1 MRIDKITLTNF
12 LSHEHSEIQFL
23 GEVNVIVGQNG
34 AGKSSIIDGIVF
46 SLFRTHSRGNNDNLI
61 RKGSNKASVTLH
73 LSNEKDKIEI
83 IRDIRS
89 TTEDRLIRNQI
100 PVARS
105 ATVVSNEIEKILGI
119 DKDIALSTII
129 VRQGEL
135 DKILENFQD
144 IMGKILKLES
154 IEKLIDS
161 RGPIVEFKK
170 NLENKLREL
179 DRIEQDYNNSK
190 KNLEEKRNRVL
201 ELEKDRKKLEDE
213 IKNLENQITELKKQF
228 EDYEKKRNQYL
239 ELTTILKV
247 KETKLNELNK
257 SIEELR
263 RQTENMD
270 KLEKEVNELDNLKNF
285 RLKFEKY
292 EVLSRS
298 YMEISNNILNLEKE
312 IEEYEKAIKR
322 KKELE
327 PHYLRYKE
335 LERKLE
341 ELQPKYEEYLK
352 SKLNLDSKLNLKERL
367 DKDASE
373 FSKDID
379 RIGNLEQIMEEKRK
393 RQLDLRAQL
402 GKVESLI
409 SEKNEIINN
418 LSQVKGETCPVCGRP
433 LDEGHKQKIVEEAK
447 SYISRLEL
455 DKNELEEELK
465 KITDELNK
473 IEKEYRRLSN
483 NKANYDNIIKQ
494 LRKLNEEIENLHN
507 RIEALKDIEEEIKKI
522 NGEIKDLK
530 QYYEE
535 FMRLFKYDEKELER
549 KKVRLDEMNKKKVE
563 IEKEMRVL
571 ETELQGLDRK
581 ELENKISDLERKKKI
596 LDEMKKKRGVLE
608 DYIGQ
613 VELLQEDVKKLKEK
627 LNIIQFDENK
637 YNELKT
643 SLDVHNAS
651 LKEKE
656 NRKSRV
662 EGELDSLGKDIEE
675 ISNRIKNYEL
685 QLKDKEK
692 IINGINK
699 LEKIRD
705 ALGERKL
712 QSYIIMATKQLIEN
726 NLNDI
731 ISKFDLSIKNVEMEI
746 MQKTSRGKGSGGNIV
761 IYTNNG
767 DTLPIVS
774 LSGGERI
781 ALSIALRLAI
791 AKALM
796 SNTNFFI
803 LDEPT
808 IHLDDQRKVYL
819 IEIIRAAK
827 ESVPQILVVTHD
839 EEVVQAADYVIRVEK
854 RGNKSFVREE
864 T

>member
-12 LSHEHSEIQFL
+12 LSHEHSEIQFM
-23 GEVNVIVGQNG
+23 GEINVIVGQNG

-61 RKGSNKASVTLH
+61 RKGSNRGSVTLY

-89 TTEDRLIRNQI
+89 TTEDRLIRNQFPI
-100 PVARS
+100 ARS

-135 DKILENFQD
+135 DKILENFQE
-144 IMGKILKLES
+144 IMGKILKLEL

-161 RGPIVEFKK
+161 RGPIVEFRK

-179 DRIEQDYNNSK
+179 DRIEQDYNNFK
-190 KNLEEKRNRVL
+190 KTVEEKRARVL
-201 ELEKDRKKLEDE
+201 ELKKDKEKLEDE
-213 IKNLENQITELKKQF
+213 IKNLEKRIKDIKDQF
-228 EDYEKKRNQYL
+228 DEYEKKRNQYL
-239 ELTTILKV
+239 KLTTTLKI
-247 KETKLNELNK
+247 KEGELNELNR

-263 RQTENMD
+263 KQTENMD
-270 KLEKEVNELDNLKNF
+270 QLEKEINELENLRNIK
-285 RLKFEKY
+285 LKFEKY
-292 EVLSRS
+292 EVLAKSHTEMS
-298 YMEISNNILNLEKE
+298 ANVINLEKE
-312 IEEYEKAIKR
+312 IEEYEKAIRR
-322 KKELE
+322 KEELE
-327 PHYLRYKE
+327 PKYLKYKE

-341 ELQPKYEEYLK
+341 ELQPKYQQYLK
-352 SKLNLDSKLNLKERL
+352 LKSDLDSKLNLKERL
-367 DKDASE
+367 EKDASE
-373 FSKDID
+373 LSNDID
-379 RIGNLEQIMEEKRK
+379 KVNSLEQKVEETRK
-393 RQLDLRAQL
+393 KQLNLRAQL
-402 GKVESLI
+402 AKVESLI

-418 LSQVKGETCPVCGRP
+418 ISQVEGETCPVCGRP
-433 LDEGHKQKIVEEAK
+433 LDEEHKQKIIKEAK
-447 SYISRLEL
+447 SYILQLEL
-455 DKNELEEELK
+455 NKNELEEELK
-465 KITDELNK
+465 KITNELNK
-473 IEKEYRRLSN
+473 IEREYRRLSN
-483 NKANYDNIIKQ
+483 NKASYDNVMRQ
-494 LRKLNEEIENLHN
+494 LKKLNEEIENLHSE
-507 RIEALKDIEEEIKKI
+507 IESLKNIDEEIKKI
-522 NGEIKDLK
+522 NEEVKELK
-530 QYYEE
+530 LYYEE
-535 FMRLFKYDEKELER
+535 FMRLSKYTKEELD
-549 KKVRLDEMNKKKVE
+549 KKRVKLDEMKKKKEE
-563 IEKEMRVL
+563 IEKEMRGL
-571 ETELQGLDRK
+571 ESELKGLDRK
-581 ELENKISDLERKKKI
+581 ALESKILDLENKRVK
-596 LDEMKKKRGVLE
+596 LDEMKKKKGILE
-608 DYIGQ
+608 DYIRQ
-613 VELLQEDVKKLKEK
+613 VKLLQEEVKNLREEV
-627 LNIIQFDENK
+627 NIIQFDENR

-643 SLDVHNAS
+643 SLDAYNLS

-656 NRKSRV
+656 NRKSRI
-662 EGELDSLGKDIEE
+662 EGELESLEKDIEE
-675 ISNRIKNYEL
+675 ISNRIANYEL
-685 QLKDKEK
+685 QLKDREK
-692 IINGINK
+692 IINAINK
-699 LEKIRD
+699 LEKIRS

-712 QSYIIMATKQLIEN
+712 QSYIIMTTKQLIEN

-746 MQKTSRGKGSGGNIV
+746 MPKTGRGRSSSGDILV
-761 IYTNNG
+761 YTNSG

-808 IHLDDQRKVYL
+808 IHLDDQRKAYL

-827 ESVPQILVVTHD
+827 ESVPQIIVVTHD

>member
-12 LSHEHSEIQFL
+12 LSHEHSEIQFM
-23 GEVNVIVGQNG
+23 GEINVIVGQNG

-61 RKGSNKASVTLH
+61 RKGSNRGSVTLY

-89 TTEDRLIRNQI
+89 TTEDRLIRNQFPI
-100 PVARS
+100 ARS

-135 DKILENFQD
+135 DKILENFQE
-144 IMGKILKLES
+144 IMGKILKLEL

-161 RGPIVEFKK
+161 RGPIVEFRK

-179 DRIEQDYNNSK
+179 DRIEQDYNNFK
-190 KNLEEKRNRVL
+190 KTVEEKRARVL
-201 ELEKDRKKLEDE
+201 ELKKDKEKLEDE
-213 IKNLENQITELKKQF
+213 IKNLEKRIKDIKDQF
-228 EDYEKKRNQYL
+228 DEYEKKRNQYL
-239 ELTTILKV
+239 KLTTTLKI
-247 KETKLNELNK
+247 KEGELNELNR

-263 RQTENMD
+263 KQTENMD
-270 KLEKEVNELDNLKNF
+270 QLEKEINELENLRNIK
-285 RLKFEKY
+285 LKFEKY
-292 EVLSRS
+292 EVLAKSHTEMS
-298 YMEISNNILNLEKE
+298 ANVINLEKE
-312 IEEYEKAIKR
+312 IEEYEKAIRR
-322 KKELE
+322 KEELE
-327 PHYLRYKE
+327 PKYLKYKE

-341 ELQPKYEEYLK
+341 ELQPKYQQYLK
-352 SKLNLDSKLNLKERL
+352 LKSDLDSKLNLKERL
-367 DKDASE
+367 EKDASE
-373 FSKDID
+373 LSNDID
-379 RIGNLEQIMEEKRK
+379 KVNSLEQKVEETRK
-393 RQLDLRAQL
+393 KQLNLRAQL
-402 GKVESLI
+402 AKVESLI

-418 LSQVKGETCPVCGRP
+418 ISQVEGETCPVCGRP
-433 LDEGHKQKIVEEAK
+433 LDEEHKQKIIKEAK
-447 SYISRLEL
+447 SYILQLEL
-455 DKNELEEELK
+455 NKNELEEELK
-465 KITDELNK
+465 KITNELNK
-473 IEKEYRRLSN
+473 IEREYRRLSN
-483 NKANYDNIIKQ
+483 NKASYDNVMRQ
-494 LRKLNEEIENLHN
+494 LKKLNEEIENLHSE
-507 RIEALKDIEEEIKKI
+507 IESLKNIDEEIKKI
-522 NGEIKDLK
+522 NEEVKELK
-530 QYYEE
+530 LYYEE
-535 FMRLFKYDEKELER
+535 FMRLSKYTKEELD
-549 KKVRLDEMNKKKVE
+549 KK
-563 IEKEMRVL
+563 RV
-571 ETELQGLDRK
+571 K
-581 ELENKISDLERKKKI
+581 
-596 LDEMKKKRGVLE
+596 LDEMKKKKGILE
-608 DYIGQ
+608 DYIRQ
-613 VELLQEDVKKLKEK
+613 VKLLQEEVKNLREEV
-627 LNIIQFDENK
+627 NIIQFDENR

-643 SLDVHNAS
+643 SLDAYNLS

-656 NRKSRV
+656 NRKSRI
-662 EGELDSLGKDIEE
+662 EGELESLEKDIEE
-675 ISNRIKNYEL
+675 ISNRIANYEL
-685 QLKDKEK
+685 QLKDREK
-692 IINGINK
+692 IINAINK
-699 LEKIRD
+699 LEKIRS

-712 QSYIIMATKQLIEN
+712 QSYIIMTTKQLIEN

-746 MQKTSRGKGSGGNIV
+746 MPKTGRGRSSSGDILV
-761 IYTNNG
+761 YTNSG

-808 IHLDDQRKVYL
+808 IHLDDQRKAYL

-827 ESVPQILVVTHD
+827 ESVPQIIVVTHD